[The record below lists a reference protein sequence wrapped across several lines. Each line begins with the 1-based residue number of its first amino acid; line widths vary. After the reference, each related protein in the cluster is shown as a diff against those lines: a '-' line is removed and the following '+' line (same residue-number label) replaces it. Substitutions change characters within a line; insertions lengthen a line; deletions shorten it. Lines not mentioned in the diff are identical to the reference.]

1 MSSRVMS
8 VGNLANGMISQTGEF
23 IRCLRIRQWTKNL
36 LVFAAL
42 LFSSG
47 RISWWQVNDS
57 IIAFILFCFC
67 SSCAYLLNDFVDRD
81 ADRLHPQKCTRPM
94 AAGTLNP
101 YVGLAGLVG
110 LLMFTIVYSFALSTP
125 FGLVLVAY
133 FVNSVLYSLKL
144 KHVVILDI
152 MSIASGFVLRAVG
165 GGLAIKVAMTP
176 WFLLCTL
183 LLALFLAIGKRRYEL
198 NLLEGAK
205 LEHRR
210 VLRKYSLQLLDQ
222 LTSIVTTLTITCYAL
237 YTFTSGK
244 PEELMVTIP
253 LVIYGIFRYL
263 YLIHI
268 ENKGGRPEKILLED
282 KHVLVTVA
290 IYSVLVFVILY
301 RY

>member
-1 MSSRVMS
+1 MI
-8 VGNLANGMISQTGEF
+8 VGNLANGMISQAGEF
-23 IRCLRIRQWTKNL
+23 IRCLRIKQWTKNL

-47 RISWWQVNDS
+47 RVSQSQIYDS
-57 IIAFILFCFC
+57 FMAFILFCFC

-81 ADRLHPQKCTRPM
+81 LDRLHPQKCNRPM

-101 YVGLAGLVG
+101 YVGLAGCLG
-110 LLMFTIVYSFALSTP
+110 LLALTVTYAFALSP
-125 FGLVLVAY
+125 AFGVVLVAY
-133 FVNSVLYSLKL
+133 FANSVLYSLKL
-144 KHVVILDI
+144 KHVVLVDI

-165 GGLAIKVAMTP
+165 GGLAIKVSMTP

-198 NLLEGAK
+198 NLLDGTK

-268 ENKGGRPEKILLED
+268 ENKGGRPEKILLGD
-282 KHVLVTVA
+282 KHILLTVA
-290 IYSVLVFVILY
+290 IYSAMVFIIMF